1 MFKVAVLP
9 GDGIGPEVVNE
20 GMKVLRKLSQNYS
33 VQFDFQEMDI
43 NSERYLRTG
52 KLLTAED
59 VEQLK
64 KFDTI
69 YLGAV
74 GDGHVRGDECAT
86 VPVRERHGVQRRRR
100 YAAAD
105 GLHGFDHRQW
115 RRLSAAARAHAGA
128 G

>member
-20 GMKVLRKLSQNYS
+20 GMKVLRVLAENHS
-33 VQFDFQEMDI
+33 VQFDFQEMEI

-52 KLLTAED
+52 KLLTTED

-74 GDGHVRGDECAT
+74 GDDRVK
-86 VPVRERHGVQRRRR
+86 PGVLEKGILLALRCPI
-100 YAAAD
+100 
-105 GLHGFDHRQW
+105 
-115 RRLSAAARAHAGA
+115 RACP
-128 G
+128 

>member
-20 GMKVLRKLSQNYS
+20 GMKVLRKLSENYS

-52 KLLTAED
+52 KLLTSED
-59 VEQLK
+59 VEQLR

-69 YLGAV
+69 YLEV
-74 GDGHVRGDECAT
+74 SSF
-86 VPVRERHGVQRRRR
+86 PVRR
-100 YAAAD
+100 
-105 GLHGFDHRQW
+105 
-115 RRLSAAARAHAGA
+115 
-128 G
+128 